1 MRRSE
6 RTKIKKKDSKKEGK
20 NTATKSGGQKE

>member
-1 MRRSE
+1 MKGLE

-20 NTATKSGGQKE
+20 NTATKNEGQKE

>member
-6 RTKIKKKDSKKEGK
+6 RTKIKKKGKKEGK
-20 NTATKSGGQKE
+20 NTATKNEGQKE